1 MGTACDLKIRVAD
14 LDLTV
19 RLSFKFRF
27 IGEDTTCFITSD
39 ITDHGV
45 RSIQIQVA
53 LLIQIDAAAAA
64 GIRDQRKV
72 DVVQAQIRVA
82 DQVGRSSCAASV
94 GMRMRIDIQRKIFK
108 RDITVRCIHT
118 VLVQRQ
124 RAGTAAGNG
133 QVLLIMELKTRT
145 QRDICQQVDLVAR
158 LCRSDCLGQ
167 RFIGLLTD
175 RTHSLTAACVVRR
188 AGRIRVEIGDG
199 VVCIQVFHKR
209 RCRGRRCFRTVC
221 IRSAL
226 HRVRLHRV
234 RLSRAGSSMGGGGHN
249 YRGLFL

>member
-1 MGTACDLKIRVAD
+1 MGTACDLKIRVVD

-19 RLSFKFRF
+19 RLSFKFRV
-27 IGEDTTCFITSD
+27 IGVDTTCTIRRD

-53 LLIQIDAAAAA
+53 LLIQIDAAAAV

-118 VLVQRQ
+118 VLIQRQ

-133 QVLLIMELKTRT
+133 QVLTMELKART
-145 QRDICQQVDLVAR
+145 QLDVLQQINLGAIRCIVDR
-158 LCRSDCLGQ
+158 FGQ
-167 RFIGLLTD
+167 RCIGFAID
-175 RTHSLTAACVVRR
+175 RTHSLIAACAVRR
-188 AGRIRVEIGDG
+188 AGRVRVEIGDG

-221 IRSAL
+221 IRSVL

-234 RLSRAGSSMGGGGHN
+234 RLRRAGSSICAGVHSH
-249 YRGLFL
+249 RGLFL